1 MPLCTPSSAR
11 GKALVTTPLPQ
22 RDISRPHDYDHR
34 HADVSSG
41 WLRATVFGAMDGLV
55 SNIGLIAGIAAAG
68 ASNTMVA
75 ITGISGLIAG
85 AISMALGEYT
95 SVRTANEQLD
105 AEVLTEREAH
115 SRNPVGEQAELS
127 ALFARLGMETETA
140 DAAASQVHAN
150 SESAVRVHLSHE
162 LGLSLDDRPSPWVAA
177 ISSFL
182 SFAVGAFIPIIP
194 FVFGFGNLWVGLAFG
209 GVGLLLAGAL
219 AARTTK
225 RSWIAGAGRQ
235 LLFGG
240 IAVAATY
247 TIGML
252 LGVSGI

>member
-1 MPLCTPSSAR
+1 MNFPAESD
-11 GKALVTTPLPQ
+11 
-22 RDISRPHDYDHR
+22 DISRPHDYDHR

-68 ASNTMVA
+68 ASNTIVA

-105 AEVLTEREAH
+105 AEVITEREAH
-115 SRNPVGEQAELS
+115 TRNPVGEQAELS
-127 ALFARLGMETETA
+127 VLFSKLGMERETA
-140 DAAASQVHAN
+140 EIAASQVHAN
-150 SESAVRVHLSHE
+150 SESAVRVHLAHE

-177 ISSFL
+177 FSSLL
-182 SFAVGAFIPIIP
+182 SFGVGAFIPIIP

-209 GVGLLLAGAL
+209 GAGLLLAGAL
-219 AARTTK
+219 AATTTK
-225 RSWIAGAGRQ
+225 RNWLAGAGRQ

-240 IAVAATY
+240 IAVTATY
-247 TIGML
+247 TIGLL
-252 LGVSGI
+252 LGVSNI

>member
-1 MPLCTPSSAR
+1 MRKADVNALSQPS
-11 GKALVTTPLPQ
+11 
-22 RDISRPHDYDHR
+22 DISRPHDYDHR
-34 HADVSSG
+34 HTDVSSG

-68 ASNTMVA
+68 ASNSIVA

-105 AEVLTEREAH
+105 AEVRIERDAH

-127 ALFARLGMETETA
+127 ALFARLGMHEDTA
-140 DAAASQVHAN
+140 DTAAAQVHAN
-150 SESAVRVHLSHE
+150 TESAVRVHLAHE
-162 LGLSLDDRPSPWVAA
+162 LGLSLDDRPSPWIAA
-177 ISSFL
+177 ISSLL
-182 SFAVGAFIPIIP
+182 SFGVGAFIPIIP
-194 FVFGFGNLWVGLAFG
+194 FVFGFGNLWIGLAFG
-209 GVGLLLAGAL
+209 GVGLLIAGAF

-225 RSWIAGAGRQ
+225 RSWLAGAARQ

-252 LGVSGI
+252 LGVSNI